1 MILFK
6 KSSDLTQYL
15 QQMSGNSIQVGW
27 VPTMGALHPGHLSLL
42 EAASKEN
49 VLSICSIFVNP
60 TQFNVASDFE
70 KYPITLEKDIKLL
83 AAAKVDLLFLP
94 DVDEIYPKGISGLE
108 QYPLGYLET
117 ILEGQFRPGHF
128 QGVCQVMS
136 RLLEIITPGHLYM
149 GQKDYQQC
157 MVIQKLLEFKKSG
170 TILHTCPT
178 RREPDGLAMSSRNM
192 RLSESER
199 KDAIGLHEALT
210 YIQQHL
216 HPGDLTALLEHAKS
230 ILLRRNF
237 KIDYVEMA
245 NAVTLRPVHQWDSK
259 ENLVAL
265 AAAFQGQVRLIDNML
280 LT

>member
-15 QQMSGNSIQVGW
+15 QQMSSNGMQAGW

-42 EAASKEN
+42 EAASKETT
-49 VLSICSIFVNP
+49 LSICSIFVNP

-83 AAAKVDLLFLP
+83 AAAKLDLLFLP

-128 QGVCQVMS
+128 QGVCQVMN
-136 RLLEIITPGHLYM
+136 RLLEIIAPDHLYM

-192 RLSESER
+192 RLNESER
-199 KDAIGLHEALT
+199 KDAIGLYEALT

-230 ILLRRNF
+230 ILLQRNF
-237 KIDYVEMA
+237 KIDYIEMA
-245 NAVTLRPVHQWDSK
+245 NAVTLRPVYEWDSK
-259 ENLVAL
+259 EKLVAL